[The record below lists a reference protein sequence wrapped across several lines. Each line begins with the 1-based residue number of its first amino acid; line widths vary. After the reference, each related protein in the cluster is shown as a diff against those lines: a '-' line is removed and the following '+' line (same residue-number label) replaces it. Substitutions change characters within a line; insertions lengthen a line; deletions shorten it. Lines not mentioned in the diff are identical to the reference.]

1 MFSLVLSFAPK
12 ERTGWGLGIPQGVV
26 LVVDVW
32 MDVVGCGC
40 DDVIQSIGPR
50 PYALLLAPYR
60 VT

>member
-32 MDVVGCGC
+32 MDVVVGVGV
-40 DDVIQSIGPR
+40 DGI
-50 PYALLLAPYR
+50 
-60 VT
+60 T